1 MKNEEK
7 EFRSQEI
14 ESSRLRF
21 DSEGGKGM
29 SKGGNTPVETSIQ
42 NTSSKARI
50 SRRSFLKGTG
60 ACAAGL
66 AAVGFQLPIAIA
78 KEQNVKEEII
88 MANKADLEKGL
99 ELRNKLLGKR
109 ASAVTALGE
118 LAPNLEE
125 MINEVLF
132 GRVWTRPGLEP
143 KMRSAITI
151 ASLMAMQRLPQ
162 LKGHIANGLN
172 MGLSKQE
179 IIEILIHIAF
189 YAGVPTA
196 VNAFQLAKEVFKE
209 EGI

>member
-1 MKNEEK
+1 
-7 EFRSQEI
+7 
-14 ESSRLRF
+14 
-21 DSEGGKGM
+21 
-29 SKGGNTPVETSIQ
+29 
-42 NTSSKARI
+42 
-50 SRRSFLKGTG
+50 
-60 ACAAGL
+60 
-66 AAVGFQLPIAIA
+66 
-78 KEQNVKEEII
+78 

-99 ELRNKLLGKR
+99 ELRKKLLGKR
-109 ASAVTALGE
+109 ANTASALGE
-118 LAPNLEE
+118 LAPDLEE
-125 MINEVLF
+125 IMNEVLF

-196 VNAFQLAKEVFKE
+196 VNAFQLAKEVFQE
-209 EGI
+209 NEQ

>member
-1 MKNEEK
+1 
-7 EFRSQEI
+7 
-14 ESSRLRF
+14 
-21 DSEGGKGM
+21 
-29 SKGGNTPVETSIQ
+29 
-42 NTSSKARI
+42 
-50 SRRSFLKGTG
+50 
-60 ACAAGL
+60 
-66 AAVGFQLPIAIA
+66 
-78 KEQNVKEEII
+78 

-99 ELRNKLLGKR
+99 ELRKKLLGKR

-118 LAPNLEE
+118 LAPDLEE
-125 MINEVLF
+125 IMNEVLF

-196 VNAFQLAKEVFKE
+196 VNAFQLAKEVFAE
-209 EGI
+209 EKI

>member
-1 MKNEEK
+1 M
-7 EFRSQEI
+7 
-14 ESSRLRF
+14 
-21 DSEGGKGM
+21 
-29 SKGGNTPVETSIQ
+29 
-42 NTSSKARI
+42 
-50 SRRSFLKGTG
+50 
-60 ACAAGL
+60 
-66 AAVGFQLPIAIA
+66 
-78 KEQNVKEEII
+78 KEEII
-88 MANKADLEKGL
+88 MANKSDLEKGL

-118 LAPNLEE
+118 LAPDLEE

-196 VNAFQLAKEVFKE
+196 VNAFQLAKEVFQENEK
-209 EGI
+209 

>member
-1 MKNEEK
+1 
-7 EFRSQEI
+7 
-14 ESSRLRF
+14 
-21 DSEGGKGM
+21 
-29 SKGGNTPVETSIQ
+29 
-42 NTSSKARI
+42 
-50 SRRSFLKGTG
+50 
-60 ACAAGL
+60 
-66 AAVGFQLPIAIA
+66 
-78 KEQNVKEEII
+78 

-99 ELRNKLLGKR
+99 ELRKKLLGKR
-109 ASAVTALGE
+109 ANAASALGE
-118 LAPNLEE
+118 LAPDLEE

-196 VNAFQLAKEVFKE
+196 VNAFQLAKEVFQENEK
-209 EGI
+209 

>member
-1 MKNEEK
+1 
-7 EFRSQEI
+7 
-14 ESSRLRF
+14 
-21 DSEGGKGM
+21 
-29 SKGGNTPVETSIQ
+29 
-42 NTSSKARI
+42 
-50 SRRSFLKGTG
+50 
-60 ACAAGL
+60 
-66 AAVGFQLPIAIA
+66 
-78 KEQNVKEEII
+78 

-99 ELRNKLLGKR
+99 ELRKKLLGKR

-118 LAPNLEE
+118 LAPDLEE
-125 MINEVLF
+125 MINEVVF

-179 IIEILIHIAF
+179 IIEILTHVAF

-196 VNAFQLAKEVFKE
+196 VNAFQLAKEAFKE